1 MKVGD
6 WGALP
11 IFIGLAALALLF
23 GTLDSNFYTERN
35 FVNLLLQM
43 SGYTAIAM
51 GVVFVLLIAEI
62 DLSVA
67 FVSGVGAVVM
77 ALMLRP
83 EESNWPWWAAIA
95 LALGVTTAIGL
106 LHGLIITKARV
117 PSFVVTLAGL
127 LTWSGVVLI
136 LTTEATT
143 SGTIRI
149 QDAVVLG
156 VANDYLPDWAGW
168 ALLLAALGAFA
179 VLEAAK
185 VRTRRKRGLSHKP
198 TVIIVAQ
205 VLALGVIGAL
215 AVSYANQDRG
225 VPVVAVIVGVFLL
238 FWTFIATR
246 TRFGRHVY
254 AVGGNPE
261 AARRAGINVDRVRIA
276 VFMISSFMAGV
287 GGVILA
293 SRLRSVDTGTG
304 GGQLLLNAI
313 AAAVIGGTS
322 LFGGH
327 GRVVSALLGGAVIA
341 TVANGMD
348 LLNLASGYKFVITGA
363 RAPGRRPRRR
373 VREAGA
379 RRLRCGLARSE
390 SRAGGR
396 RRCPRVTL
404 DGRLALVTGAG
415 SGIGSAVTRR
425 FVETGARVVAV
436 DVPAVGR
443 PSTRTAASP

>member
-1 MKVGD
+1 MSEPVVPAQGSTEVAEPPSGGGIVDTLADALRGWIARLKGGD

-23 GTLDSNFYTERN
+23 GSLDSNFYTERN

-77 ALMLRP
+77 SLMLRP
-83 EESNWPWWAAIA
+83 EASNWPWWAAIA
-95 LALGVTTAIGL
+95 LALGTTTAIGL

-149 QDAVVLG
+149 QDEVVLG
-156 VANDYLPDWAGW
+156 VANDYLPSWAGW
-168 ALLLAALGAFA
+168 TLLLAALGAFA
-179 VLEAAK
+179 VLAAAK
-185 VRTRRKRGLSHKP
+185 VRTRRKRGLSHMP
-198 TVIIVAQ
+198 TVIIIVQ
-205 VLALGVIGAL
+205 ILGLAVVGAL

-225 VPVVAVIVGVFLL
+225 VPVVAVIVAVFLI
-238 FWTFIATR
+238 FWTFVATR

-276 VFMISSFMAGV
+276 VFMISGFMAGV
-287 GGVILA
+287 GGIILA

-322 LFGGH
+322 LFGGY

-348 LLNLASGYKFVITGA
+348 LLNLASGYKFVITGGVLLSAVLVDAFAKRA
-363 RAPGRRPRRR
+363 RA
-373 VREAGA
+373 ASGA
-379 RRLRCGLARSE
+379 A
-390 SRAGGR
+390 
-396 RRCPRVTL
+396 
-404 DGRLALVTGAG
+404 
-415 SGIGSAVTRR
+415 
-425 FVETGARVVAV
+425 
-436 DVPAVGR
+436 
-443 PSTRTAASP
+443 

>member
-1 MKVGD
+1 MSEPVVSAQGSTEVAEPPPGGNIVDTLVAAFRAWVARLKSGD

-23 GTLDSNFYTERN
+23 GSLDSNFYTERN

-83 EESNWPWWAAIA
+83 EESDWPWWAAIA
-95 LALGVTTAIGL
+95 LALGATTAIGL

-149 QDAVVLG
+149 QNEVVLG
-156 VANDYLPDWAGW
+156 IANDYLPDWAGW
-168 ALLLAALGAFA
+168 TLLLAALGAFA
-179 VLEAAK
+179 ALAAAK
-185 VRTRRKRGLSHKP
+185 VRTRRKRGLSHTP

-205 VLALGVIGAL
+205 ILGLAVVGSL

-225 VPVVAVIVGVFLL
+225 VPVVAVIVSVFLV
-238 FWTFIATR
+238 FWTFVATR

-261 AARRAGINVDRVRIA
+261 AARRAGINVDRVRII
-276 VFMISSFMAGV
+276 VFMISGFMAGV

-304 GGQLLLNAI
+304 GGQLLLNSI
-313 AAAVIGGTS
+313 AAAVIGGAS

-348 LLNLASGYKFVITGA
+348 LLNLASGYKFVITGGVLLA
-363 RAPGRRPRRR
+363 AVLVDAFAKRA
-373 VREAGA
+373 
-379 RRLRCGLARSE
+379 
-390 SRAGGR
+390 
-396 RRCPRVTL
+396 
-404 DGRLALVTGAG
+404 
-415 SGIGSAVTRR
+415 
-425 FVETGARVVAV
+425 
-436 DVPAVGR
+436 
-443 PSTRTAASP
+443 RTASGAA